1 MGDKGDDCWS
11 KLGGGTRIE
20 LQKMSI
26 YRRFSGPA
34 AHEKRPLEK
43 GPWYEC

>member
-1 MGDKGDDCWS
+1 MGDKGADFVKDA
-11 KLGGGTRIE
+11 GGGIRTE
-20 LQKMSI
+20 LQKMPI

-43 GPWYEC
+43 GPWYE